1 MRVPKHRSRGLGMLV
16 ALMVSVLVFVPAGT
30 AVAAQ
35 IYDDSAGD
43 APGGAPDITAVGV
56 SHTFAGQ
63 VIFGVAFANRAILSG
78 EDLIVLGIDS
88 DQNKSTG
95 YTGAGRS
102 DGIDWELFVMG
113 DEPTVGLLSRWDHD
127 LPDAVVPIEWSN
139 QTMLMV
145 IDRRLIGN
153 PTSAFD
159 FGLVSHTGG
168 GMNIRNTEMVPHLGQ
183 PWFTYSLAT
192 QIAEIQLPKTVSTV
206 KAGSVFS
213 VRNAAVRLSTDELF
227 KPDTLTAKATI
238 AGKALKPRVGG
249 LAWKIPKAAKGK
261 RLVVTMKATFQGMQ
275 ATQTMTLRIR

>member
-1 MRVPKHRSRGLGMLV
+1 MRVPKHLSRGLGMLV
-16 ALMVSVLVFVPAGT
+16 ALMVAVLVFVPAG
-30 AVAAQ
+30 AALEV
-35 IYDDSAGD
+35 YDESAGD

-56 SHTFAGQ
+56 RHTFAGQ
-63 VIFGVAFANRAILSG
+63 VIFGVAFANRSILSG

-102 DGIDWELFVMG
+102 DGIDWELFVGG
-113 DEPTVGLLSRWDHD
+113 DEPTVGLISRWDHD
-127 LPDAVVPIEWSN
+127 LPDAVVPIEWSD
-139 QTMLMV
+139 QTMLVV
-145 IDRRLIGN
+145 IDKRLVGN

-168 GMNIRNTEMVPHLGQ
+168 AMKFQNTELVPHLGQ

-192 QIAEIQLPKTVSTV
+192 EIVGIWLPPKTVLAM

-213 VRNAAVRLSTDELF
+213 VRNATVRLSTDELF

-261 RLVVTMKATFQGMQ
+261 RLVVTMRATFQGMQ
-275 ATQTMTLRIR
+275 ATQTTTLRIR

>member
-1 MRVPKHRSRGLGMLV
+1 
-16 ALMVSVLVFVPAGT
+16 
-30 AVAAQ
+30 
-35 IYDDSAGD
+35 
-43 APGGAPDITAVGV
+43 
-56 SHTFAGQ
+56 
-63 VIFGVAFANRAILSG
+63 
-78 EDLIVLGIDS
+78 
-88 DQNKSTG
+88 
-95 YTGAGRS
+95 
-102 DGIDWELFVMG
+102 
-113 DEPTVGLLSRWDHD
+113 
-127 LPDAVVPIEWSN
+127 
-139 QTMLMV
+139 
-145 IDRRLIGN
+145 
-153 PTSAFD
+153 
-159 FGLVSHTGG
+159 
-168 GMNIRNTEMVPHLGQ
+168 MNIRNTEMVPHLGQ